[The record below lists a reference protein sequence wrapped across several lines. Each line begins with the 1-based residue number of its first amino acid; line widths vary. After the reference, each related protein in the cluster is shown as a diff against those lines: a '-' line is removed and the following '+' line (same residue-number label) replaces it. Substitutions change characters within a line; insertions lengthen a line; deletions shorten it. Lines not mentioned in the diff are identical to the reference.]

1 MRFWVKKMQGNGCNT
16 SEMVK
21 FTLSLIVVSLS
32 VNLMF
37 IVDRTV
43 LASFSV
49 DAMNA
54 SSLGGNFVAMVSFVM
69 SSIAQ
74 IATVFVGQYNGLKE
88 YEKTAH
94 APWQMIYLGLISF
107 LIYIPIAMFSDHLC
121 KFPEELKDD
130 GLAYVRILLY
140 FGGFHVISVA
150 LSSFFIGLKRI
161 SLIIWTFVI
170 GNVLNAVL
178 DVALVFGI
186 DGIIEPMGVRGAAVA
201 TIIIEFLFVIAFGI
215 GFFSRHN
222 REKYHTLDAKFRPK
236 IFFDCI
242 KIGSPASIA
251 KFFNLLGWFA
261 IMTFFTN
268 ASKDLAT
275 LESCI
280 MGMWMAFI
288 FIADG
293 SSKALSALAANLIG
307 RKQLEEIKILLKKY
321 LALNYVS
328 CAIYAIP
335 LVLFPEIIM
344 YILNRINTDMGNL
357 SAGDI
362 RFAMAA
368 LFIIV
373 LMDGIFYMV
382 CGVLTAGGDTK
393 FPMYLDI
400 ATLWG
405 IAVIPIAFMYYS
417 GNLVSIRPPYVLIP
431 LTGVVNAAVIY
442 WRYKQFKWYRQ
453 IVDTE

>member
-1 MRFWVKKMQGNGCNT
+1 MQNDGCHT

-37 IVDRTV
+37 IIDRTV

-107 LIYIPIAMFSDHLC
+107 LIYIPIAMFSEHLC
-121 KFPEELKDD
+121 KFPEELKAD
-130 GLAYVRILLY
+130 GLDYVKILLY
-140 FGGFHVISVA
+140 FGGFHVISIA
-150 LSSFFIGLKRI
+150 LSSFFIGRKKI
-161 SLIIWTFVI
+161 SLIIWTFVV
-170 GNVLNAVL
+170 GNVLNALL
-178 DVALVFGI
+178 DVALVFGVK
-186 DGIIEPMGVRGAAVA
+186 GFIEPMGVRGAAIA
-201 TIIIEFLFVIAFGI
+201 TIVIELLFVVVFGI
-215 GFFSRHN
+215 GFFSRYN
-222 REKYHTLDAKFRPK
+222 RERYHTLDAKFRPK

-307 RKQLEEIKILLKKY
+307 RKQLEDIKILLKKY
-321 LALNYVS
+321 LILNYVS

-344 YILNRINTDMGNL
+344 YILNRINTDMGSL

-405 IAVIPIAFMYYS
+405 IAVIPIAIMYYT

-431 LTGVVNAAVIY
+431 LTGVINAAVIY